1 MEKAVST
8 WVDMDKP
15 FKDALKEK
23 LAPGLPK
30 GDLEALPSGYQRVG
44 DILILNLQSEAED
57 YRLLIGETTLE
68 VIPNVR
74 TVCQKIGGI
83 SGAMRLPKIEVIA
96 GEPSTVTVHKE
107 NGCLFRLDIS
117 EVMFA
122 KGNVTERARI
132 AKRVGESETVVDM
145 FAGIGY
151 FSIPIAVLGK
161 PSRVYAIEI
170 NPASFDFLKEN
181 IKLNDV
187 QDILTPLFGDCRD
200 YTTQLNSAADRIV
213 MGYLPDTYEFLPAA
227 FQILKK
233 HGGIIHYHD
242 VFCESELF
250 EAPIGLLKE
259 YSDEAGYHIER
270 ILSKREV
277 KSYAPRQLHVVL
289 DVEFGRGN
297 SR

>member
-1 MEKAVST
+1 
-8 WVDMDKP
+8 MDKP
-15 FKDALKEK
+15 FKDTLKEK
-23 LAPGLPK
+23 LARRLPK
-30 GDLEALPSGYQRVG
+30 EELDALPSGYQRVG
-44 DILILNLQSEAED
+44 DILILNLQSEAEHH
-57 YRLLIGETTLE
+57 RLLIGEAALE
-68 VIPNVR
+68 VVPNVQ

-107 NGCLFRLDIS
+107 NGCLFRLDIAQ
-117 EVMFA
+117 VMFS

-132 AKRVGESETVVDM
+132 AKRVTESETVVDM

-161 PSRVYAIEI
+161 PDQIYSIEI
-170 NPASFDFLKEN
+170 NPTSFDFLKEN
-181 IKLNDV
+181 IDLNDV
-187 QDILTPLFGDCRD
+187 QNIVTPLFGDCRD
-200 YTTQLNSAADRIV
+200 YATQLNGAADRIV

-227 FQILKK
+227 FQILNK

-242 VFCESELF
+242 VFYESELF
-250 EAPIGLLKE
+250 ETPIGLLKE
-259 YSDEAGYHIER
+259 YSEEAGYHIER

-289 DVEFGRGN
+289 DIEFGRRN